1 MRKPKNAK
9 KEKVPR
15 LTEAQYAAYINGLK
29 EEEDSLPRENG
40 QEKETSVQGV
50 EKG

>member
-9 KEKVPR
+9 KEKIPR

-29 EEEDSLPRENG
+29 EETEGLRREAG
-40 QEKETSVQGV
+40 QEKESAAQRV

>member
-1 MRKPKNAK
+1 MRKPKDAK

-29 EEEDSLPRENG
+29 EEEEGLAREAG
-40 QEKETSVQGV
+40 QEESPTLQRV